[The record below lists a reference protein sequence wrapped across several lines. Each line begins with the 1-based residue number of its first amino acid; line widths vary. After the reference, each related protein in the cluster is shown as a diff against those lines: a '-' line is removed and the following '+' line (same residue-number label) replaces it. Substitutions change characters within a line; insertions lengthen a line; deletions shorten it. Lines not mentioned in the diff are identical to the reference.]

1 MAIKKIKLTEDLIR
15 LIQNIK
21 FEAFDFETEQPSKK
35 NTHYGWGIDQFSLF
49 GGTYAMEDIALILGK
64 FDQFVPGTEESPLG
78 RQYPKEL
85 EDYWWGLYDY
95 IYMNMTYIIN
105 LVFWSVTKG
114 GLKPGTY
121 KCVDTIREWEYE
133 ED

>member
-1 MAIKKIKLTEDLIR
+1 MAIKKLTLTEDHIA

-21 FEAFDFETEQPSKK
+21 FEAFDFGDNLKDK
-35 NTHYGWGIDQFSLF
+35 HYGWGIDQYSLF

-64 FDQFVPGTEESPLG
+64 FDQYIKGTEDNPMG
-78 RQYPKEL
+78 REYPKEL

-95 IYMNMTYIIN
+95 IYSNMEYVIS
-105 LVFWSVTKG
+105 LVFWSIRNG
-114 GLKPGTY
+114 GLEPGTY
-121 KCVDTIREWEYE
+121 VCIDTIKEWKK

>member
-21 FEAFDFETEQPSKK
+21 FEAFDFETEQPSDK

-95 IYMNMTYIIN
+95 IYMNMSYIIN
-105 LVFWSVTKG
+105 LVFWSVTQG

>member
-1 MAIKKIKLTEDLIR
+1 MKRLTLTDDHIA

-21 FEAFDFETEQPSKK
+21 FEAFDYGDDKED
-35 NTHYGWGIDQFSLF
+35 THWGWAIDQYSLF
-49 GGTYAMEDIALILGK
+49 GGAYVMQDIALILGK
-64 FDQFVPGTEESPLG
+64 FDQYIKGTEESPLG

-95 IYMNMTYIIN
+95 IYTNMVYIIS
-105 LVFWSVTKG
+105 LVLWSITNG
-114 GLKPGTY
+114 GLSAGTY
-121 KCVDTIREWEYE
+121 KCSDDMRTWIK